1 MKIFLSFGVLL
12 LLLSC
17 AQKKENSLTEAIIPE
32 RYTLKSSPTISIHQD
47 TVFLNEKKYS
57 GYVVELDAAS
67 LDTLSIQGY
76 LDGLQSGV
84 GKKWYSNGQL
94 MEERSYFKGAKNGL
108 QTAYWENGA
117 KKFEFVAREDAYE
130 GEFKEWNIEGNLIH
144 LAHFENGQE
153 NGSQK
158 LWDEE
163 GKIRANYVIV
173 NGKRYG
179 LLGTKNCK
187 NVSDSIFNAN

>member
-1 MKIFLSFGVLL
+1 MKGFLSFGILL

-17 AQKKENSLTEAIIPE
+17 SEKKENLQSKTIPE
-32 RYTLKSSPTISIHQD
+32 VYTLKSSNNISIHQD
-47 TVFLNEKKYS
+47 TVFLSEEKYS
-57 GYVVELDAAS
+57 GYLVELYPES

-76 LDGLQSGV
+76 FDGLQSGI
-84 GKKWYSNGQL
+84 GKKWYWNGQL
-94 MEERSYFKGAKNGL
+94 MEERSYLRGAKNGL

-117 KKFEFVAREDAYE
+117 KKFEFVANEDAYE
-130 GEFKEWNIEGNLIH
+130 GEFKEWNSEGNLIH
-144 LAHFENGQE
+144 LANFENGQE
-153 NGSQK
+153 SGPQK

-173 NGKRYG
+173 KGKRYG

>member
-144 LAHFENGQE
+144 LAHFENGHE

>member
-1 MKIFLSFGVLL
+1 MKGFLSFSVLL

-17 AQKKENSLTEAIIPE
+17 AQKKENALTEAIPE
-32 RYTLKSSPTISIHQD
+32 LYTLNSSPTISIHQD

-57 GYVVELDAAS
+57 GFIVELYPES

-76 LDGLQSGV
+76 LDGLQSGI
-84 GKKWYSNGQL
+84 GKKWYPNGQL
-94 MEERSYFKGAKNGL
+94 MEERAYFKGAKNGL

-117 KKFEFVAREDAYE
+117 KKFEFIAKEDAYQ
-130 GEFKEWNIEGNLIH
+130 GEFKEWNSKGNLIH

-153 NGSQK
+153 NGPQK

-173 NGKRYG
+173 KGKRYG

-187 NVSDSIFNAN
+187 NVSDSIFNAY